1 MLEISTAKIYC
12 FTEMTKYLVEKNAS
26 FYSFTLD
33 FNKIRFS
40 LKKRITLG
48 VIGFV
53 YSALYIKRS
62 ILNLF
67 TDAENIRC
75 SRMHF
80 LNSYEI
86 SQGCFEDKR

>member
-12 FTEMTKYLVEKNAS
+12 FTEMTKYLVEKNAL

-48 VIGFV
+48 VIGLV
-53 YSALYIKRS
+53 YFAL
-62 ILNLF
+62 
-67 TDAENIRC
+67 
-75 SRMHF
+75 
-80 LNSYEI
+80 
-86 SQGCFEDKR
+86 